1 MSTQRSFKSKSE
13 LGEVWDPKKNPDG
26 TPRFVAEESDYLDG
40 LYMDRKTGIGQ
51 YNSTVHNIQDDNG
64 KLWAIWGD
72 TVLNKEMEKY
82 KFGTYMRIKFE
93 GRKGKKDNKPGVVLN
108 DKNSFWHW
116 NVMYDENQSG
126 GEVSAADVNDAIS
139 APSLAPT
146 ANNNAMA
153 QSAGGDSPLPF

>member
-1 MSTQRSFKSKSE
+1 MSERKWGSKSQ
-13 LGEVWDPKKNPDG
+13 LGEVWDPKKNADG
-26 TPRFVAEESDYLDG
+26 TVKSTALDSDYLDG
-40 LYMDRKTGIGQ
+40 IYMDRKEGIGQ

-64 KLWAIWGD
+64 KLWAVWGD

-93 GRKGKKDNKPGVVLN
+93 GRKYKKDAKAGSPYSNT
-108 DKNSFWHW
+108 NSFWHW

-139 APSLAPT
+139 APSLAPVT
-146 ANNNAMA
+146 TNAAMA
-153 QSAGGDSPLPF
+153 PSAGDSGLPF